1 MRTKRMPS
9 DMAQIE
15 DRRGTQRSNDKA
27 KWHRAGMQTP
37 TRGYK
42 EDPESVKR
50 RILIGNGVDSRLG
63 GKGDRENGIPR
74 SRGIDKQVEDIIND
88 IRKKRK

>member
-15 DRRGTQRSNDKA
+15 DRRKLQMPNYAA
-27 KWHRAGMQTP
+27 KHSLEVKRT
-37 TRGYK
+37 GYK
-42 EDPESVKR
+42 EDPEAVKR
-50 RILIGNGVDSRLG
+50 RILIGNEVDSRLR
-63 GKGDRENGIPR
+63 GKGDRENGTTR
-74 SRGIDKQVEDIIND
+74 SRAIDKQVEDILKD